1 MKNRIKSMLA
11 FTLSISLF
19 AAGCKPGRENG
30 KDISTEK
37 YTGPYEL
44 ATPTGTRVASDEP
57 DFPEEIVYWDP
68 QRNLKPE
75 YSPKEAAEK
84 YAFIVNHT
92 TLIYTSCEDLQMRH
106 SFRCVD
112 YGSHLFVNSNGL
124 ICLDQSGE
132 ILKGNATFLDLDTID
147 CTSSDQ
153 VISELPYKFV
163 GPMGYYSE
171 ENSDFDINVIESTE
185 DHVLVHIRNSKEEP
199 SHEALYYGRP
209 VGKTW
214 VLVFCNIWVTQTAHL
229 EDADIP
235 VFTHYAEILFDHLSP
250 DDGTEP
256 YIYDKIVNTPL
267 PEGVKL
273 SGFNELFE
281 IVTSSISLKIR
292 RDHQRD
298 PESSFITISF

>member
-1 MKNRIKSMLA
+1 MKNSIKSMLA

-30 KDISTEK
+30 KDISIEK

-44 ATPTGTRVASDEP
+44 ATPTGTRVTSDEP

-84 YAFIVNHT
+84 YAFIVNYT
-92 TLIYTSCEDLQMRH
+92 TLIYTSCEELQMRH

-132 ILKGNATFLDLDTID
+132 IL
-147 CTSSDQ
+147 
-153 VISELPYKFV
+153 
-163 GPMGYYSE
+163 
-171 ENSDFDINVIESTE
+171 
-185 DHVLVHIRNSKEEP
+185 
-199 SHEALYYGRP
+199 
-209 VGKTW
+209 
-214 VLVFCNIWVTQTAHL
+214 FCNIWVTQTAHL

-235 VFTHYAEILFDHLSP
+235 VFTHYAETLFDHLSP

-267 PEGVKL
+267 PNGVRL
-273 SGFNELFE
+273 SGFNELNE
-281 IVTSSISLKIR
+281 IITTSTGLKIR
-292 RDHQRD
+292 RDQD
-298 PESSFITISF
+298 SDVIPVS

>member
-1 MKNRIKSMLA
+1 MKNSIKSMLA

-19 AAGCKPGRENG
+19 AAGCMPGRENG

-44 ATPTGTRVASDEP
+44 ATPTGTRVTSDEP

-84 YAFIVNHT
+84 YAFIVNYT
-92 TLIYTSCEDLQMRH
+92 TLIHTSCEELQMRH

-132 ILKGNATFLDLDTID
+132 ILRENATFLDLDTID

-171 ENSDFDINVIESTE
+171 DFDINVIESTE
-185 DHVLVHIRNSKEEP
+185 DHVLVHI
-199 SHEALYYGRP
+199 HEALYYGKP

-235 VFTHYAEILFDHLSP
+235 VFTHYAETLFDHLSP

-267 PEGVKL
+267 PNGVRL
-273 SGFNELFE
+273 SGFNELNE
-281 IVTSSISLKIR
+281 IITTSTGLKIR
-292 RDHQRD
+292 RDQD
-298 PESSFITISF
+298 SDIIPVS